1 MRGVSQRTKDIIA
14 LAGKILAEDHPQT
27 LRQLHYRIFS
37 LGVIDYKND
46 RASYRKLCRTLTDAR
61 RAHRRGELLRK
72 ECTPTETDRAM
83 AKLAHSSPQ
92 DTCDA
97 RRLQQ
102 VSPKLQRDV
111 WNGKKTLEEAMTQ
124 VSDEGNVGIPSNWI
138 VDELRQGER
147 VNVWENAQEYI
158 ECVRESYRR
167 DNWQDQPG
175 YCELWGEKATV
186 LGALR
191 PIAEEW
197 GVMLRVCRGFGS
209 AGMEDQ
215 VGRLFEGID
224 KPITVFYV
232 GDHDASGVLI
242 EKDMHRRVQT
252 ASGVEFEMIRLAIH
266 VEDIAKFNLPPQQIK
281 ENDVRAPAFRQEF
294 GQDAA
299 TVELEALPVAE
310 LKRRIVAAVE
320 GLIDF
325 EKWNRATKVQEVELN
340 CIAEFA
346 NRMKNLP
353 QLGG

>member
-1 MRGVSQRTKDIIA
+1 
-14 LAGKILAEDHPQT
+14 
-27 LRQLHYRIFS
+27 
-37 LGVIDYKND
+37 
-46 RASYRKLCRTLTDAR
+46 
-61 RAHRRGELLRK
+61 
-72 ECTPTETDRAM
+72 
-83 AKLAHSSPQ
+83 
-92 DTCDA
+92 
-97 RRLQQ
+97 
-102 VSPKLQRDV
+102 
-111 WNGKKTLEEAMTQ
+111 
-124 VSDEGNVGIPSNWI
+124 
-138 VDELRQGER
+138 
-147 VNVWENAQEYI
+147 
-158 ECVRESYRR
+158 VRESYRR

-266 VEDIAKFNLPPQQIK
+266 VEDIAKFNLPPRQIK
-281 ENDVRAPAFRQEF
+281 ENDVPRA
-294 GQDAA
+294 GVAA
-299 TVELEALPVAE
+299 GVWPGRCHGGAGSITCGRVKA
-310 LKRRIVAAVE
+310 RIVEAVE